1 MFSLICSWING
12 WVNKGGAGNLRRH
25 RAHFDVIVMKV
36 ITILIGDVLG
46 SSNDPRKNLSSQIT
60 TQIWLSFSLIRE
72 FCSRRV
78 CLIQIFY
85 MLHASKNVK
94 RCMWKKSWRCE
105 HSHFEYMY
113 IYESLINVVA
123 NCGLV
128 WMLWMERRL
137 HCMECV
143 KLICK
148 CREYMKALHFS
159 LTKPLMIGKWL
170 LCDIIGILRGYAI
183 RSSRRP
189 REVSGRWADPYRTT
203 TQYSLQQ

>member
-1 MFSLICSWING
+1 MHTQPDVNWHAECRSHDDVIKWKYFPRHLPFVRGIHQSSVNSPHKGQGRGALMFSLICAWING

-36 ITILIGDVLG
+36 ITMLIGDVLG
-46 SSNDPRKNLSSQIT
+46 SSNDPRNDLSSQIT

-148 CREYMKALHFS
+148 CRE
-159 LTKPLMIGKWL
+159 
-170 LCDIIGILRGYAI
+170 
-183 RSSRRP
+183 
-189 REVSGRWADPYRTT
+189 
-203 TQYSLQQ
+203 